1 MTQQLK
7 KDIDNVVW
15 WIPFKKTR
23 NSFRNILIN
32 FFNNKVIDNKV
43 IDNKVIDNK
52 VIDNKNYIYSCPI
65 CGWSGDRFKDWSASY
80 RNVICPKCGSHPRHR
95 LFYFYLLNKINLYEH
110 LKVCHFAPEQS
121 VKSMFQM
128 FNNIEYLSCDIIPG
142 RAMHVQ
148 DITNITFEDNSFDIV
163 FCSHV
168 LEHVPDDIKAMKE
181 LKRILKD
188 NGYAII
194 VVPLYDRHSINGKY
208 KGEKLLTT
216 YEDFSITDPEKRS
229 IEFGQWDHVRKYEK
243 NDFINRLKISGF
255 NVIEENLY
263 DKLNKNITKK
273 YGIYNNDIIFCCIKK

>member
-1 MTQQLK
+1 MENIK
-7 KDIDNVVW
+7 KEELEKLVGIDKVNIFFGNKECIDIVAQFSSDNL
-15 WIPFKKTR
+15 
-23 NSFRNILIN
+23 SFL
-32 FFNNKVIDNKV
+32 
-43 IDNKVIDNK
+43 
-52 VIDNKNYIYSCPI
+52 
-65 CGWSGDRFKDWSASY
+65 SAHEDFMLGIMLGY
-80 RNVICPKCGSHPRHR
+80 NRIEQCRR
-95 LFYFYLLNKINLYEH
+95 YLNKINLYEH

-128 FNNIEYLSCDIIPG
+128 FNNIEYLSCDIKPG
-142 RAMHVQ
+142 RAMYVQ